1 MLGPVRMY
9 VDGTFA
15 MSRSWAT
22 LTVVVNVTVD
32 VVAPPTVTVVVV
44 MFPTIEKSVV
54 KMMVVDVDVWIV
66 VVV

>member
-15 MSRSWAT
+15 ISRSWAT
-22 LTVVVNVTVD
+22 LIVVVNVTVD
-32 VVAPPTVTVVVV
+32 VVAPTVTFVVVV
-44 MFPTIEKSVV
+44 LPTIERLVV
-54 KMMVVDVDVWIV
+54 RMLVVDVWIV